1 MEKMKQV
8 NEDFSCEQVGLVNSE
23 SIGSDYREYI
33 VNDDIKIHV
42 ATNLGFGNCSYF
54 TLRLQYKG
62 VDILPYSSAVNSYY
76 TDMRDVL
83 MCIKKYSPQSESW
96 NLASDF
102 IDSTVNLIKTDAEK
116 FCEKFLKNEID
127 SMLAGLAKA
136 VEDPGAFLNK
146 FSTRTCEEN
155 DPGFIT
161 LRTYMNE
168 KEREIFEAYPYEMP
182 VVFMAEKIMNA
193 LMLLHN
199 LQSLSAVYPQGY
211 EAIQKI
217 KELATAGVPKIDE
230 CISRIIYQL
239 NQLRVAGASEENG
252 IQVEDSEKLNEEF
265 KTRLDFMDVLTD
277 CIDMIENLCDKA
289 N

>member
-1 MEKMKQV
+1 MKQV

-33 VNDDIKIHV
+33 VNDDIKIYV

-76 TDMRDVL
+76 ADMRDVL

-102 IDSTVNLIKTDAEK
+102 IDSTVNLIKTDADK

-127 SMLAGLAKA
+127 SMLAGLAMA
-136 VEDPGAFLNK
+136 VDNPEAFMNK
-146 FSTRTCEEN
+146 FSTKNSEEN
-155 DPGFIT
+155 DPGFTTI
-161 LRTYMNE
+161 REYMNE
-168 KEREIFEAYPYEMP
+168 KEKAKFEAYPYEMP
-182 VVFMAEKIMNA
+182 VVFMAEKIINA

-199 LQSLSAVYPQGY
+199 LQSLSVVYPQGQ

-217 KELATAGVPKIDE
+217 KELATVGVPKIDE
-230 CISRIIYQL
+230 CISKIIYQL

-252 IQVEDSEKLNEEF
+252 IQVEDSEKVNEEL

-277 CIDMIENLCDKA
+277 CIDMVENLCDKDI
-289 N
+289 